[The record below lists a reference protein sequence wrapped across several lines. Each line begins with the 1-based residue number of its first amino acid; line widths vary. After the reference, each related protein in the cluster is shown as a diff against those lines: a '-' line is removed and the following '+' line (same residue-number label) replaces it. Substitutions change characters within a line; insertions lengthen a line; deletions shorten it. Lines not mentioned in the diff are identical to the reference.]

1 MSAPPKHID
10 PGELFARLAGPRPSK
25 VIDFPRKDEAGK
37 PLFQMAIVPLT
48 EGELM
53 ACRAAA
59 EAYARKMLDDESK
72 TKTPGDSLGYKD
84 LYINAVY
91 VEYIARACRY
101 PDELEMLVFPT
112 GSPELRKRLYT
123 DEIAVIFEACEIW
136 QSESGPI
143 VSRMGDGEMEAW
155 IALLAEG
162 ASQVPLSALSS
173 AAKNGLLLFMASR
186 LHALRTDRSSPGSPL
201 DVSAPTVDGEGPPP
215 AAVADV

>member
-1 MSAPPKHID
+1 MSAPPRHVD

-25 VIDFPRKDEAGK
+25 IIDFPRKDEAGK
-37 PLFQMAIVPLT
+37 PLFQMALVPLT

-53 ACRAAA
+53 RCRAAA
-59 EAYARKMLDDESK
+59 EGYARKMLDDESK

-84 LYINAVY
+84 IYINAVY
-91 VEYIARACRY
+91 VEYISLACRY

-112 GSPELRKRLYT
+112 GSPELRKRLYP
-123 DEIAVIFEACEIW
+123 DEIAVIFDACQIW

-173 AAKNGLLLFMASR
+173 DAKSGLLLFTVAR
-186 LHALRTDRSSPGSPL
+186 LHDLRTGKSSPGSPP
-201 DVSAPTVDGEGPPP
+201 DASAPTVDGEGPPP
-215 AAVADV
+215 PAVAD

>member
-1 MSAPPKHID
+1 MSAPPRNVE

-25 VIDFPRKDEAGK
+25 IIDFPRKGEDGK
-37 PLFQMAIVPLT
+37 SPFQMAIVPLT

-53 ACRAAA
+53 RCRAAA

-91 VEYIARACRY
+91 VEYISLACRY
-101 PDELEMLVFPT
+101 PDMLDMLVFQT
-112 GSPELRKRLYT
+112 GSPELRQRLYS

-143 VSRMGDGEMEAW
+143 VSHMSDGEMEAW

-162 ASQVPLSALSS
+162 ASRVPLSVLSS
-173 AAKNGLLLFMASR
+173 AAKTDLLLFMASR
-186 LHALRTDRSSPGSPL
+186 LQPFLTAKSSPGSLP
-201 DVSAPTVDGEGPPP
+201 DASAPIPDGEGPPP
-215 AAVADV
+215 AAVAD